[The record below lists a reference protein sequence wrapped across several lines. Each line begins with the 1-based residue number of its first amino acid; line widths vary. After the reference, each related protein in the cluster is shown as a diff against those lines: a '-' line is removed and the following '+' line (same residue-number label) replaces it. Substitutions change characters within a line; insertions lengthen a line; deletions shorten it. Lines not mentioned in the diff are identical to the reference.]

1 MLLHNIWIAW
11 KSLKRSPTLSVLI
24 VACIALGIAF
34 ATTFAAVRHAFTK
47 HPLPDK
53 QAVLRYVR
61 LDNWDPREPYPG
73 GGPDALPPQI
83 SYRDAMALRRS
94 TIPSRQT
101 ALFRSRLT
109 VIPDPAVARP
119 TKEDV
124 RLAHADFF
132 QMFDVPFRFGGPW
145 TRETDEKVEPVVVLS
160 EALNERLF
168 GGQNSVGQTLRIE
181 TRDFRIVGV
190 LAGWQPSIR
199 MYDMTNNSLAEPEAL
214 YMPFGLV
221 VPMEL
226 RTSGN
231 SDGWGV
237 STSTDFTGFL
247 NSSESTWIQYWVE
260 LPTPADEQAYRGFIE
275 SYITE
280 QKARGRFGRPMN
292 YRVSSIATLMA
303 DFQVAP
309 KETLALLMVGL
320 LFLVVAAVNLIGL
333 LLGKFLARANEVG
346 VRRALGASRR
356 DVFLQHLVECQVVA
370 IIGGGIGVVIAAL
383 SLRAL
388 NAFMLDMVNRKDVF
402 GLDIQMLGVAL
413 ALSVLAGLISG
424 VYPAWRICRLAP
436 ANHLKA

>member
-53 QAVLRYVR
+53 EAVLRYVR

-83 SYRDAMALRRS
+83 SYRDAMALKRS

-109 VIPDPAVARP
+109 VIPDPSVARP

-132 QMFDVPFRFGGPW
+132 QMFEVPFRYGGPW
-145 TRETDEKVEPVVVLS
+145 TREADEKVEPVVVLS
-160 EALNERLF
+160 EALNERIF
-168 GGQNSVGQTLRIE
+168 GGRNSVGQTLRVE

-199 MYDMTNNSLAEPEAL
+199 MYDLTNNSLAEPEAL

-226 RTSGN
+226 RTAGN

-237 STSTDFTGFL
+237 SDSTSFTGFL

-260 LPTPADEQAYRGFIE
+260 LRTPADEQAYRGFIE
-275 SYITE
+275 SYIKE
-280 QKARGRFGRPMN
+280 QKARGRFGRPLN
-292 YRVSSIATLMA
+292 YRVSSISTLMG

-370 IIGGGIGVVIAAL
+370 IIGGSLGVVMAAI

-388 NAFMLDMVNRKDVF
+388 NAFMLDMVNRKNVF

>member
-53 QAVLRYVR
+53 EAVLRYVR

-73 GGPDALPPQI
+73 GRPDALPPQI
-83 SYRDAMALRRS
+83 SYRDAMALKRS
-94 TIPSRQT
+94 TIPARQT

-119 TKEDV
+119 SREDV

-132 QMFDVPFRFGGPW
+132 QMFDVPFRYGGPW
-145 TRETDEKVEPVVVLS
+145 TRETDEKLESVVVIS

-168 GGQNSVGQTLRIE
+168 GGRNSVGQSLRIE
-181 TRDFRIVGV
+181 ARDFRIVGV
-190 LAGWQPSIR
+190 LAGWQPSVR
-199 MYDMTNNSLAEPEAL
+199 MYDLTNNALSQTEAVYL
-214 YMPFGLV
+214 PFGLV

-226 RTSGN
+226 RSAGN

-237 STSTDFTGFL
+237 STGTGFAGVL
-247 NSSESTWIQYWVE
+247 SSESTWIQYWVE

-275 SYITE
+275 GYIAE
-280 QKARGRFGRPMN
+280 QKALGRFGRPLN
-292 YRVSSIATLMA
+292 YRVSSISALMA
-303 DFQVAP
+303 DFEVAP
-309 KETLALLMVGL
+309 KETFALLMVGL

-370 IIGGGIGVVIAAL
+370 IIGGAIGVAMAFV

-388 NAFMLDMVNRKDVF
+388 NAFMLDMVNKPNVF
-402 GLDIQMLGVAL
+402 GLDLRMLLVAL
-413 ALSVLAGLISG
+413 GLSVLAGLIAG

>member
-47 HPLPDK
+47 HPLPAK
-53 QAVLRYVR
+53 EAVLRYVR

-73 GGPDALPPQI
+73 GRPDALPPQI
-83 SYRDAMALRRS
+83 SYRDAMALKRS
-94 TIPSRQT
+94 SIPARQ
-101 ALFRSRLT
+101 AAMFRSRLT

-124 RLAHADFF
+124 RLTHADFF
-132 QMFDVPFRFGGPW
+132 PMFDVPFRYGGPW
-145 TRETDEKVEPVVVLS
+145 TREADDRLEAVIVLS
-160 EALNERLF
+160 EPLNERLF
-168 GGQNSVGQTLRIE
+168 GGRNSVGQTLRVE
-181 TRDFRIVGV
+181 TRDFKIVGV
-190 LAGWQPSIR
+190 LAGWQPTVR
-199 MYDMTNNSLAEPEAL
+199 MYDMTGNALSEPEPL
-214 YMPFGLV
+214 YMPFGLL

-226 RTSGN
+226 RTAGN

-237 STSTDFTGFL
+237 STSTGFAGFL

-260 LPTPADEQAYRGFIE
+260 LPTPADEQAYRSFIE
-275 SYITE
+275 SYIGE
-280 QKARGRFGRPMN
+280 QKARGRFARPPN
-292 YRVSSIATLMA
+292 YRVSSISALMA
-303 DFQVAP
+303 DFEIAP
-309 KETLALLMVGL
+309 KETFALLMVGL

-370 IIGGGIGVVIAAL
+370 IIGGAIGVAIAAV

-388 NAFMLDMVNRKDVF
+388 NAFMLDMVNRPNVF
-402 GLDIQMLGVAL
+402 GLDLQMLGVAL

>member
-24 VACIALGIAF
+24 VSCIALGIAF

-47 HPLPDK
+47 HPIPAK
-53 QAVLRYVR
+53 EAVLRYVR
-61 LDNWDPREPYPG
+61 LDNWDPREAYPG
-73 GGPDALPPQI
+73 GGPDALPPQV

-94 TIPSRQT
+94 TIPARQT

-132 QMFDVPFRFGGPW
+132 QMFDVPFRYGGPW
-145 TRETDEKVEPVVVLS
+145 TRESDDKLESVIVLS
-160 EALNERLF
+160 EPFNERLF
-168 GGQNSVGQTLRIE
+168 GGRNSVGQTLRIE
-181 TRDFRIVGV
+181 SRDFRIVGV

-199 MYDMTNNSLAEPEAL
+199 MYDMTGNAIAEPEPV

-226 RTSGN
+226 RSAGN
-231 SDGWGV
+231 SDGWG
-237 STSTDFTGFL
+237 TSSSSNFAGFL
-247 NSSESTWIQYWVE
+247 SSSEATWIQYWVE
-260 LPTPADEQAYRGFIE
+260 LPTASDEQAYRGFIE

-292 YRVSSIATLMA
+292 YRVSSLRTLMD

-309 KETLALLMVGL
+309 KETFALLMVGL

-370 IIGGGIGVVIAAL
+370 LMGGLVGLIIAFA
-383 SLRAL
+383 SLRVL
-388 NAFMLDMVNRKDVF
+388 NLYMLDISNRQGMF
-402 GLDIQMLGVAL
+402 SLDLWMLGL
-413 ALSVLAGLISG
+413 AVLLSIAAGLISG